1 MEQHINVEY
10 LGFVSAFLTT
20 ASFLP
25 QAVQSLRT
33 GDLSS
38 ISLSMYLMFVI
49 GVAGWLGYGV
59 LLGARPLIASNSV
72 TLLLSSLILALKVRA
87 VLQERLGR

>member
-1 MEQHINVEY
+1 MEQYINVEY

-59 LLGARPLIASNSV
+59 LFGARPLIASNSV

>member
-1 MEQHINVEY
+1 MEQHINVEN

-25 QAVQSLRT
+25 QVVQSLRT